1 MIAVADVQS
10 DEAEEFVLDDCND
23 KGEKAKKK

>member
-1 MIAVADVQS
+1 MIAVADVQRHIG
-10 DEAEEFVLDDCND
+10 EEFVLHDCND